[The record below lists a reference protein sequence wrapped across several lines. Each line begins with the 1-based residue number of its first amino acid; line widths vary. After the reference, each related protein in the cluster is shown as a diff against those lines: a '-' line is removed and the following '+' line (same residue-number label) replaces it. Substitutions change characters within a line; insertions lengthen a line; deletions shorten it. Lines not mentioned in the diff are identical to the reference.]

1 MDQKKRISI
10 NTDLFTMNKTKKKK
24 EKKEKVIKQRNII
37 KPTNMKKELIK
48 KIKQKQSKLSE
59 KPIQNLG
66 VDDNDFENDFMS
78 SMQALDNIIKEEKE
92 KKQRKT
98 MKNKRIQENKSLPIA
113 TQPILHTPASISNT
127 PVPVIKTNAPEQ
139 NTVQHIEPTIT
150 PQPLFTKQ
158 LELKPEPDYGCLRN
172 GKKPCYREFHNK
184 TLKKNTKRRIKKN
197 KIKKTKYK
205 LGKTPK
211 NRSVSV
217 LIKNNQTRRKI
228 QQDFTK
234 LKKKHLSEIK
244 HELFKKNLI
253 KMGTSC
259 PPDVIRTIYEQSML
273 AGDINNTSSD
283 VSLHNFLNKE

>member
-1 MDQKKRISI
+1 MEQKKRISI

-98 MKNKRIQENKSLPIA
+98 VKNKSIPDNYVRPLNIDVNNGESIA
-113 TQPILHTPASISNT
+113 PTQVAPTQVAAI
-127 PVPVIKTNAPEQ
+127 PV
-139 NTVQHIEPTIT
+139 PTIT
-150 PQPLFTKQ
+150 VPTTPVSTTSLF
-158 LELKPEPDYGCLRN
+158 ELKPEPNYGCLRN
-172 GKKPCYREFHNK
+172 GKKPCYREYHNK
-184 TLKKNTKRRIKKN
+184 TLKKNTKRRVKKN

-211 NRSVSV
+211 NRSVSI

-234 LKKKHLSEIK
+234 LKKTHLSEIK

-283 VSLHNFLNKE
+283 VSLHNFLNKD

>member
-10 NTDLFTMNKTKKKK
+10 NTDLFSMNKTKKKK

-98 MKNKRIQENKSLPIA
+98 VKNKRSQENNSLPIHPQPIVH
-113 TQPILHTPASISNT
+113 TQPQPIINT
-127 PVPVIKTNAPEQ
+127 SVPVIKTIIPEQ
-139 NTVQHIEPTIT
+139 KSVVPIQQT
-150 PQPLFTKQ
+150 PLNTKQ

-197 KIKKTKYK
+197 KIKKTKYT

-211 NRSVSV
+211 NRSVSI
-217 LIKNNQTRRKI
+217 LIKNNQTRRRI

-234 LKKKHLSEIK
+234 LKKTHLSEIK

-273 AGDINNTSSD
+273 AGDINNTSSN
-283 VSLHNFLNKE
+283 VSLHNFLNKD